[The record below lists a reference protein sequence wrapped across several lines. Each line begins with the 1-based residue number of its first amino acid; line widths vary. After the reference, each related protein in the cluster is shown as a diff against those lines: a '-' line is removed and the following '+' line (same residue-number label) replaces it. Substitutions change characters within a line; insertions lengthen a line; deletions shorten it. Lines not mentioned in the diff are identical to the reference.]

1 MIKNYFIQL
10 GMRPWFWRLY
20 IASFHTFAILFIG
33 GIAVTK
39 GYVDIDPLNQILF
52 LFSSMCLIPFVYL
65 FVLPRLVPKKLFEQK
80 MANRGM
86 QMGLWR
92 RYWRWSKGFSKK
104 RMDISNKNW
113 KKAKED
119 WKEAK
124 EDFKDN
130 VKGIKEDTWKEIKE
144 EMRYSESLW
153 KMMTGI
159 SIWWKEIKDKK
170 NMTEEVKIR
179 NKFPETIEKIRKPI
193 TDKRVIKINADDF
206 TSWWSMNSREDF
218 CNVYTVKYMPT
229 LLHEIRE
236 ELVDEMIENKVK
248 YPRWEKFIT
257 KQYDPCLAKK
267 EVEKD
272 FLSGI
277 VRAVDYPMCA
287 LLVEIM
293 FEKLTEYF
301 LENGWTLS
309 ENQFQQ
315 EEFTII
321 PIPMNE
327 IVNKQVFYL
336 HPPKN

>member
-1 MIKNYFIQL
+1 
-10 GMRPWFWRLY
+10 
-20 IASFHTFAILFIG
+20 
-33 GIAVTK
+33 
-39 GYVDIDPLNQILF
+39 
-52 LFSSMCLIPFVYL
+52 
-65 FVLPRLVPKKLFEQK
+65 
-80 MANRGM
+80 
-86 QMGLWR
+86 
-92 RYWRWSKGFSKK
+92 
-104 RMDISNKNW
+104 
-113 KKAKED
+113 
-119 WKEAK
+119 
-124 EDFKDN
+124 
-130 VKGIKEDTWKEIKE
+130 
-144 EMRYSESLW
+144 
-153 KMMTGI
+153 
-159 SIWWKEIKDKK
+159 
-170 NMTEEVKIR
+170 MTEEVKIR

-336 HPPKN
+336 HPPKK